1 MFFFYFSAFRNG
13 RTYLHGFQF
22 LRTRSLGPLAF
33 MICKV
38 HCLSS
43 QTDISVAL
51 NLYPVYDVRLIV
63 SYRSYNLN
71 VILVRILYETYISPF
86 LDPHGSAKILYFGSK
101 SSMLRVLC
109 ISGLN

>member
-1 MFFFYFSAFRNG
+1 MEELTCTDFNSY
-13 RTYLHGFQF
+13 

-71 VILVRILYETYISPF
+71 LILVRILYETYISPF
-86 LDPHGSAKILYFGSK
+86 
-101 SSMLRVLC
+101 
-109 ISGLN
+109 

>member
-1 MFFFYFSAFRNG
+1 MEELTCTDFNSY
-13 RTYLHGFQF
+13 

-71 VILVRILYETYISPF
+71 VILVRILDETYISPF
-86 LDPHGSAKILYFGSK
+86 LDPQS
-101 SSMLRVLC
+101 R
-109 ISGLN
+109 ISQDFIFWIEIFHA